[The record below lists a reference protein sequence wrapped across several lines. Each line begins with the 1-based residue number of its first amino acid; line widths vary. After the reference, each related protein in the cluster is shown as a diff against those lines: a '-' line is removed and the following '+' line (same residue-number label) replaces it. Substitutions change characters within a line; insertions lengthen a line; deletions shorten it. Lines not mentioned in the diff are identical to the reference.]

1 MRSVV
6 VVLPASMWAT
16 IPMFR
21 ILSSDTA
28 CVMPSPC
35 ESTLPPVMRK
45 RLVRFSHAV
54 RILALLH
61 GPALPGGGIED
72 LGDQLVHHRP
82 LVFSRPR
89 ILDQPAQSEREPPL
103 RPHFD
108 RHLICRPTHAP
119 GPDLEH
125 RHDVVQRLV
134 QNLDRILAGAL
145 LDLVESRVH
154 DVLGQALLAPDHE
167 LVDEPVHDH
176 AVVHW
181 FRPNLTMWCLA
192 LPWHLSSL
200 FVRTSALR
208 RSVGKLESWKVSG
221 RRLNS
226 PTLQLFNSPTPLLGP
241 FGPVLAAALSP
252 FCDTRRIDRPADDV
266 IADARKIRYPAAA
279 DQHHGVFLQVMA
291 DAGDV

>member
-61 GPALPGGGIED
+61 GPALPGGGTQA
-72 LGDQLVHHRP
+72 LGDQLAHHRP

-89 ILDQPAQSEREPPL
+89 ILDQPAQAEREPPL

-134 QNLDRILAGAL
+134 QNLDRVLAGAL

-208 RSVGKLESWKVSG
+208 RQLESWRVGKSQRVD
-221 RRLNS
+221 L
-226 PTLQLFNSPTPLLGP
+226 TLQRFNFSTLQRPYLERLAPYLLRPCRRSATP
-241 FGPVLAAALSP
+241 AES
-252 FCDTRRIDRPADDV
+252 
-266 IADARKIRYPAAA
+266 IASR
-279 DQHHGVFLQVMA
+279 MM
-291 DAGDV
+291 